1 MSAFAL
7 IRVPGAPPAA
17 GAALIVEAM
26 GREFALH
33 VGAVRSI
40 VRVGRITRAHGG
52 PGFLLGF
59 ANLKGQI
66 LPVLSLGRRLDPANM
81 AAALSPFA
89 VVVETPGRTA
99 ALAVDRVGAVVLA
112 QGADILD
119 TPAQLDAS
127 IAPFAAA
134 VLRHGGVLAPVIDV
148 NALLDYPPLATDG
161 DARTVRGPFNGG
173 LK

>member
-1 MSAFAL
+1 MSALAL
-7 IRVPGAPPAA
+7 VRVPAAPPAA

-26 GREFALH
+26 GREFALT

-40 VRVGRITRAHGG
+40 VRIGRIAPAHGG

-59 ANLKGQI
+59 ANVKGQI
-66 LPVLSLGRRLDPANM
+66 LPVLSLGRRLDPAHAG
-81 AAALSPFA
+81 AAPSSFA
-89 VVVETPGRTA
+89 VVVEALGRTA
-99 ALAVDRVGAVVLA
+99 ALAVDRIGAVVQA
-112 QGADILD
+112 RAADILD
-119 TPAQLDAS
+119 APAHLDAS

-134 VLRHGGVLAPVIDV
+134 VLRHDGVLAPVIDV
-148 NALLDYPPLATDG
+148 NALLDYPTRATDG